1 MSRIVCL
8 TVFILLALPL
18 GMGGGARA
26 LLELPTGSVWTSDY
40 HEVFSGSVL
49 VYGHVFPVG
58 VHLSI
63 DGTQVIECNGLAD
76 LVDSG
81 GNPALEYTTT
91 IRGNVSGTASYWS
104 PFGPTIQLGA
114 EGSFRVTEHDYYN
127 LTSGLVMRS
136 VYDQL
141 IDVESISGTDH
152 RSLLY
157 YSEHN
162 DTIYTTQ
169 QLSSFGKQIEPGY
182 ANLVPGDNWSLL
194 SEGKCNSSGVDQSS
208 MFDVVADVDAT
219 LSYTYLGPETIEV
232 PAGNFTC
239 KMIRGIGEG
248 FVMTVW
254 YNADVDSDVKA
265 ESTYGN
271 DTATTELRSYT
282 LKKQLVDLEEQPALN
297 LEHLMLGVAAAIAS
311 VFVIP
316 LTYNWMKS
324 RNQ

>member
-18 GMGGGARA
+18 GMAGDARA
-26 LLELPTGSVWTSDY
+26 QMELPTGSVWTSDY
-40 HEVFSGSVL
+40 HEVFSASVL
-49 VYGHVFPVG
+49 VYGYASPVG
-58 VHLSI
+58 VHLSL

-76 LVDSG
+76 PVDSG
-81 GNPALEYTTT
+81 GNPALEYTAT
-91 IRGNVSGTASYWS
+91 IKGNVSGTASYWS
-104 PFGPTIQLGA
+104 PFGPTIQFSA
-114 EGSFRVTEHDYYN
+114 EGIFRVIEHDYYN
-127 LTSGLVMRS
+127 LTSGLAMRS

-152 RSLLY
+152 RPLLY

-182 ANLVPGDNWSLL
+182 ANLAPGDSWSLL

-208 MFDVVADVDAT
+208 MFSVVADVDAT
-219 LSYTYLGPETIEV
+219 WSYTYVGPETIEV
-232 PAGNFTC
+232 PAGEFTC

-248 FVMTVW
+248 FVTTVW
-254 YNADVDSDVKA
+254 CNADVDNNVKA
-265 ESTYGN
+265 ESSYGN
-271 DTATTELRSYT
+271 DTATTELRSYE
-282 LKKQLVDLEEQPALN
+282 LKQQLVDLEEQPALN
-297 LEHLMLGVAAAIAS
+297 LEYLILGVVAAIVS

-316 LTYNWMKS
+316 LAYNWMKK
-324 RNQ
+324 QGQ